1 MGGLAFLS
9 PLFLLGALAVA
20 IPVVLHLFRRRND
33 PVVPFSALR
42 FLRPLPIEQARQR
55 RLQDL
60 LLLALRAAALV
71 LLAVGFAR
79 PYFQTPTAAAE
90 AGVTVVA
97 ADVSASVG
105 DAERFARVKARAQEA
120 VDQAPPGDVVAVLQ
134 FAGQADLLTDPGPD
148 RRAARAA
155 VARLAPTSG
164 PTRYPAAVAR
174 ALDAIGT
181 RAGRIVLVTDL
192 QSTGWGAAEAVG
204 VPARVSLAVRD
215 VGALPPNAGIAALER
230 RAGVVR
236 VGLRNTGPARA
247 VEVEL
252 TLDDAPAGRRQV
264 ALPADGAAETE
275 FAGITATRGVV
286 RARLA
291 SADGLP
297 ADDERWLVLD
307 PQPGVRA
314 IVVASPGAGQ
324 GDAVYVRRALEA
336 AEAPHA
342 WQVEVRPAD
351 RVRAAGDLAG
361 AAVVVV
367 VGTAGL
373 DRRGAEALG
382 QFVRQ
387 GGGLL
392 VGVGPGVNI
401 ELLSAGLG
409 PAFPRVRPAPP
420 AESPYSLVPTDV
432 RHPVFRL
439 FDSESGAFDAA
450 RFARVAVL
458 ATTAPASVLARFDN
472 GAPALIDQAMG
483 QGRLALLASDL
494 SNRWNDLVL
503 QPAFVPWI
511 VETAGW
517 LAGSRAAPAGLVAG
531 DGPDPS
537 RARPGVVDWRP
548 AGAPADGPAA
558 RVAVNVAPQ
567 EFDPQRLHEAA
578 FLGQVPRDEVDRA
591 GAPALAR
598 RQEAEQGW
606 WRYGLGLMLVGL
618 IVESVIGRR
627 G

>member
-33 PVVPFSALR
+33 PVVPFSAMR
-42 FLRPLPIEQARQR
+42 FLRNVPIEQARRR

-60 LLLALRAAALV
+60 LLFALRAAALL

-97 ADVSASVG
+97 VDVSASVS

-120 VDQAPPGDVVAVLQ
+120 VDQAPAGDVVAVLQ
-134 FAGQADLLTDPGPD
+134 FAGQADLLMDPGPD
-148 RRAARAA
+148 RRAARATI
-155 VARLAPTSG
+155 ARLSPSFG

-181 RAGRIVLVTDL
+181 RPGRLVVVTDL
-192 QSTGWGAAEAVG
+192 QSTGWAAAEAVG
-204 VPARVSLAVRD
+204 LPARVTLAVRD
-215 VGALPPNAGIAALER
+215 VGPLPPNAGIVSLDR
-230 RAGVVR
+230 RAGTVR
-236 VGLRNTGPARA
+236 VGLQSTGPARP

-252 TLDDAPAGRRQV
+252 RVDDAPAGRRRV
-264 ALPADGAAETE
+264 SLPADGVAEAE
-275 FAGITATRGVV
+275 FPGITGARGIV
-286 RARLA
+286 RARLVA
-291 SADGLP
+291 ADGLP

-307 PQPGVRA
+307 PQPGARA
-314 IVVASPGAGQ
+314 VVVASPGAGQ
-324 GDAVYVRRALEA
+324 DEAVYVRRALEA

-342 WQVEVRPAD
+342 WQVDVRPAD
-351 RVRAAGDLAG
+351 RVRGAGDLAG
-361 AAVVVV
+361 AAVALV

-382 QFVRQ
+382 QFVQQ

-392 VGVGPGVNI
+392 VAVGPGVNI
-401 ELLSAGLG
+401 DLLTAGLG
-409 PAFPRVRPAPP
+409 PTFPRVRVGPP
-420 AESPYSLVPTDV
+420 VESPHGLVPADL

-439 FDSESGAFDAA
+439 FDPDAGAFDAA
-450 RFARVAVL
+450 RFTRVATI

-472 GAPALIDQAMG
+472 GAPAVVDQVMG
-483 QGRLALLASDL
+483 RGRLALVASDL

-503 QPAFVPWI
+503 QPAFVPWL
-511 VETAGW
+511 VETAAW
-517 LAGSRAAPAGLVAG
+517 LAGSHTAPAGFIAG
-531 DGPDPS
+531 EGADP
-537 RARPGVVDWRP
+537 RTARPGIVDWRP
-548 AGAPADGPAA
+548 AGAPADAPPA
-558 RVAVNVAPQ
+558 RVAVNVAGP
-567 EFDPQRLHEAA
+567 ELDPQRLHEAA
-578 FLGQVPRDEVDRA
+578 FLAQVPRDEVDRA

-606 WRYGLGLMLVGL
+606 WRYGLALMLLGL
-618 IVESVIGRR
+618 IVESAIGRR

>member
-33 PVVPFSALR
+33 PVVPFSAMR
-42 FLRPLPIEQARQR
+42 FLRQVPIEQARRR

-60 LLLALRAAALV
+60 LLLALRAAALL

-97 ADVSASVG
+97 VDVSASVS
-105 DAERFARVKARAQEA
+105 DAERFARVKARAREA
-120 VDQAPPGDVVAVLQ
+120 VDEAPAGDVVAVLQ
-134 FAGQADLLTDPGPD
+134 FAGQADLLMDPGPD
-148 RRAARAA
+148 RQAARATI
-155 VARLAPTSG
+155 ARLTPSFG

-181 RAGRIVLVTDL
+181 RPGRLVVVTDL
-192 QSTGWGAAEAVG
+192 QSTGWAAAEAVG
-204 VPARVSLAVRD
+204 LPARVTLSVRD
-215 VGALPPNAGIAALER
+215 VGPLPPNAGIVALDR
-230 RAGVVR
+230 RAGAVR
-236 VGLRNTGPARA
+236 VALRSTGAARP
-247 VEVEL
+247 VDVEL
-252 TLDDAPAGRRQV
+252 LVDDVAAGRRRV

-275 FAGITATRGVV
+275 FTGITAGRGIV

-291 SADGLP
+291 AADGVP

-307 PQPGVRA
+307 PQPGLRA

-324 GDAVYVRRALEA
+324 GEAVYVRRALEA

-342 WQVEVRPAD
+342 WQVDVRPAD
-351 RVRAAGDLAG
+351 RVRDLRDLGG
-361 AAVVVV
+361 AAVAVV

-382 QFVRQ
+382 RFVQQ

-392 VGVGPGVNI
+392 VAVGPGVNI
-401 ELLSAGLG
+401 DLLTAGLG
-409 PAFPRVRPAPP
+409 PAFPRIRVGPP
-420 AESPYSLVPTDV
+420 AEVPHGLVPTDL

-439 FDSESGAFDAA
+439 FDPDAGAFDAA
-450 RFARVAVL
+450 RFTRVAAV
-458 ATTAPASVLARFDN
+458 ATTAPAVVLARFDN
-472 GAPALIDQAMG
+472 GAPAVVDQVMG
-483 QGRLALLASDL
+483 RGRLALVASDL

-503 QPAFVPWI
+503 QPAFVPWL
-511 VETAGW
+511 VETAAW
-517 LAGSRAAPAGLVAG
+517 LAGSHTSPAGFVAG
-531 DGPDPS
+531 EGADPGT
-537 RARPGVVDWRP
+537 ARPGVVDWRP
-548 AGAPADGPAA
+548 ASAPADAPST
-558 RVAVNVAPQ
+558 RVPVNVAAQ
-567 EFDPQRLHEAA
+567 EFDPQRLHEAG
-578 FLGQVPRDEVDRA
+578 FLAQVPRDELDRA

-606 WRYGLGLMLVGL
+606 WRYGLGLMLLGL
-618 IVESVIGRR
+618 IAESVIGRR